1 MATWGA
7 GKTRGIGRGKAL
19 ASVANI
25 ESRILLVR
33 GLRVMLSSDLAGLYG
48 VTVRALVQAVKRN
61 HARFPAD
68 FMFQLTWEEASSR
81 SQFVILKHGRNVK
94 YRPYAFTEQG
104 VAMLS
109 SVLRSQRAIRVNVEI
124 MRAFVQLRAAASV
137 HHQLA
142 EKLAEL
148 ERVVGT
154 HDQSIRA
161 VFAALKQLMQPPYRK
176 RRRIGFLASDRGRG
190 NSRWGGV

>member
-1 MATWGA
+1 MKSLVPA
-7 GKTRGIGRGKAL
+7 RGIETG
-19 ASVANI
+19 I
-25 ESRILLVR
+25 ILLR
-33 GLRVMLSSDLAGLYG
+33 GQRVMLSSDLAGLYG
-48 VTVRALVQAVKRN
+48 VTIGALVQAVKRN
-61 HARFPAD
+61 LARFPAD
-68 FMFQLTWEEASSR
+68 FMFQLTWEEARSR

-137 HHQLA
+137 HHQMA
-142 EKLAEL
+142 AKLAEL
-148 ERVVGT
+148 ERVVGS

-161 VFAALKQLMQPPYRK
+161 VFTALKQLMSPPYRK
-176 RRRIGFLASDRGRG
+176 KRRIGFLARDRKARRDRAGLT
-190 NSRWGGV
+190 